1 MKFYQASC
9 PWNNTI
15 KPWAPQVYQKALQV
29 RIIMLKLLVLHKAK
43 SLRSTLA
50 EARELN
56 LEPHWVKGLYW
67 ASDSSRIRCQMI
79 LNLE

>member
-9 PWNNTI
+9 LWNNTI
-15 KPWAPQVYQKALQV
+15 KLRASQVSQKALQV
-29 RIIMLKLLVLHKAK
+29 QIIMLKLLVPHKAK

-50 EARELN
+50 EARELT
-56 LEPHWVKGLYW
+56 LEPHWVKGLNW
-67 ASDSSRIRCQMI
+67 ASDSSGIRWQMI

>member
-15 KPWAPQVYQKALQV
+15 KLWASQVYQKAPQV
-29 RIIMLKLLVLHKAK
+29 QIKMLKLLVPHRAK

-50 EARELN
+50 EARGLN
-56 LEPHWVKGLYW
+56 LEPHWVKGLNW
-67 ASDSSRIRCQMI
+67 ASDSSGIRCQMI